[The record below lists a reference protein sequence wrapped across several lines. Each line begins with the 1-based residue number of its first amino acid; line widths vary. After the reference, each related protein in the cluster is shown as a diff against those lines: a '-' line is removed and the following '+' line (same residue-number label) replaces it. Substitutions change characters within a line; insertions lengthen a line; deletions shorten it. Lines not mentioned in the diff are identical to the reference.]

1 MRYAKINS
9 LDISNGES
17 VGVAIFVQG
26 CPFHCRGCFNE
37 ETWDFNGGKEW
48 NEDVEKKFIELISK
62 PYVKRVSILGGE
74 PLANQNLEFTYYLM
88 SLIVNYKPNAKI
100 WLYTGYTFE
109 NIIKDERSN
118 GKWFNILRY
127 CIMRGCNYFVDGQFD
142 IDKQDL
148 TYSKVKFAGST
159 NQRIIDVQKTIQEK
173 QIVLWE
179 ESS

>member
-37 ETWDFNGGKEW
+37 ETWNFNGGKEW
-48 NEDVEKKFIELISK
+48 NKDVEKKFIELISK

-74 PLANQNLEFTYYLM
+74 PLANQNLEFTYHLM
-88 SLIVNYKPNAKI
+88 GLIVNHKPDAKI

-109 NIIKDERSN
+109 DIISDKRSSN
-118 GKWFNILRY
+118 KWFDLLR
-127 CIMRGCNYFVDGQFD
+127 CGIMCGCDYLVDGQFE

-159 NQRIIDVQKTIQEK
+159 NQRIINIKETLIKKEV
-173 QIVLWE
+173 VLYE
-179 ESS
+179 

>member
-74 PLANQNLEFTYYLM
+74 PLANQNLEFTYHLM
-88 SLIVNYKPNAKI
+88 GLIVNHKPDAKI

-109 NIIKDERSN
+109 DIISDKRSSN
-118 GKWFNILRY
+118 KWFDLLR
-127 CIMRGCNYFVDGQFD
+127 CGIMCGCDYLVDGQFE

-159 NQRIIDVQKTIQEK
+159 NQRIINIKETLIKKEV
-173 QIVLWE
+173 VLYE
-179 ESS
+179 